1 MEDGSMAQEKDER
14 PGAAIKKTSEAGD
27 DTMRRTTGTQSRSR
41 EPGGGPPDASVPG
54 RRPERFVIGTRT
66 VPGGRPFAHPQFSM
80 DDVVEYLGH
89 QENVEVLKRIKLGG
103 TQPFMT
109 DGRSVGEVVV
119 AKIDEG
125 KAQRLRATAPP
136 HLIIERDSLLACADY
151 LSLPA
156 RIAPIGTLL
165 PLRCIAT
172 EVSIRVIGERDQP
185 LARATVVIDGD
196 GLPAQALTDETGTAR
211 LTFFGGT
218 VETIQTL
225 YIRAAANHWD
235 RLISA
240 PRLSSGTN
248 TVKLR
253 PLSETYPGFP
263 GARLLGWGQR
273 LMGVAPLGGRFTG
286 SGVRIGI
293 IDSGCDNS
301 HPLLR
306 HVTRG
311 KDFTSGG
318 CELSDRKSTR
328 LNSSHRCISYAV
340 FCLKKKKKNKLKDID
355 INRIIFTYN
364 YY

>member
-1 MEDGSMAQEKDER
+1 MAQEREER

-27 DTMRRTTGTQSRSR
+27 DSTRRTAGTQSRSASR
-41 EPGGGPPDASVPG
+41 EPGSGALDASPPG
-54 RRPERFVIGTRT
+54 SRRERYLIGTRT
-66 VPGGRPFAHPQFSM
+66 APGGLPFAHPQFSM
-80 DDVVEYLGH
+80 DNVVEYLGH

-109 DGRSVGEVVV
+109 DGRSVSEVVV

-125 KAQRLRATAPP
+125 KAQRLRAAAPP

-165 PLRCIAT
+165 PLRSIAT

-185 LARATVVIDGD
+185 LARATVVIEGN

-211 LTFFGGT
+211 ITFFGGA
-218 VETIQTL
+218 VEAIQTL
-225 YIRAAANHWD
+225 FIRSAANHWD

-248 TVKLR
+248 TVKLL
-253 PLSETYPGFP
+253 PLSESYPNFP
-263 GARLLGWGQR
+263 SARLVGWGQR
-273 LMGVAPLGGRFTG
+273 LMGVDPIGGRFTG
-286 SGVRIGI
+286 SGVRIGL

-306 HVTRG
+306 HARQG
-311 KDFTSGG
+311 LHHRRRRH
-318 CELSDRKSTR
+318 ELDP
-328 LNSSHRCISYAV
+328 
-340 FCLKKKKKNKLKDID
+340 
-355 INRIIFTYN
+355 
-364 YY
+364 